1 MAAFPSKL
9 LRTTQRVK
17 MAVLCAVLFLPGA
30 GWAQEPK
37 IPLLWEPRER
47 LASPDLSALPR
58 LRFLTSTDFPPFN
71 AIDAQGQLSGFHIDL
86 ARAICAELKLG
97 DKCQIQAL
105 PWSELRPA
113 LLRGEGE
120 AIIAG
125 VAANAEAR
133 ETLGFTRPF
142 LWFPARFVTLKDQL
156 PAEPLTKSLQGKAV
170 GVLAGGAHEKML
182 RAEFAGLDVKPY
194 AKPEELYRDLRE
206 KKIAAIFGDGMRLSY
221 WLAGEEGR
229 GCCVFAGGPY
239 LAPEYLGTG
248 LSIAVKRED
257 ADLLA
262 GLDYALQTIA
272 TNGRFTELYLRTFP
286 VGFY

>member
-1 MAAFPSKL
+1 ML
-9 LRTTQRVK
+9 
-17 MAVLCAVLFLPGA
+17 LPGA
-30 GWAQEPK
+30 ASAQEPD

-47 LASPDLSALPR
+47 LAAPDLSALPR

-71 AIDAQGQLSGFHIDL
+71 AIDAQGQLSGFHVDL

-105 PWSELRPA
+105 PWNELRPA

-125 VAANAEAR
+125 VAASGEAR
-133 ETLGFTRPF
+133 QTLGFTRPF
-142 LWFPARFVTLKDQL
+142 LWFPARFVTLKDQVQ
-156 PAEPLTKSLQGKAV
+156 AEPLAKSLKGKTV
-170 GVLAGGAHEKML
+170 GVLADSAHEKML

-194 AKPEELYRDLRE
+194 AKPEELYRDLRT
-206 KKIAAIFGDGMRLSY
+206 KKIAAVFGDGMRLSY

-229 GCCVFAGGPY
+229 GCCAFAGGPY

-257 ADLLA
+257 AALLA
-262 GLDYALQTIA
+262 ALDYALQAIA